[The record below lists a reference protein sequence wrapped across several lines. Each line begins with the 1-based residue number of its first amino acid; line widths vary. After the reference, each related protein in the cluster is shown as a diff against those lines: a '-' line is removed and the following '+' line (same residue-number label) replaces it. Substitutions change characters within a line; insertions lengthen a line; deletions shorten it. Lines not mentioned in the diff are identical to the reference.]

1 VVEVI
6 DPKSSEVVP
15 NGHPGELVFTPL
27 DARGTVVLRYRTG
40 DFIDG
45 GLIWEACPHCGR
57 RVPRLLGNISRSSE
71 FKTMQLDK
79 IKGTLVDFNQLEHLL
94 DDVEDI
100 GAWQLELR
108 KHNDDPLEVDQL
120 ILHVQQRNGVDEQK
134 LVRNLRA
141 RFIAQIEIQPNRI
154 VFHDADMMRQLQGVG
169 TQLKEQKIVDHR
181 PSATK
186 SGVAASVGGEFS
198 GEPNISP
205 SAADNG
211 SVEELEVSI

>member
-1 VVEVI
+1 MEVI
-6 DPKSSEVVP
+6 DPSSGEVVP
-15 NGHPGELVFTPL
+15 DGHPEELVFTPL

-154 VFHDADMMRQLQGVG
+154 IFHDADKLRQLQGVG

-181 PSATK
+181 PDATK
-186 SGVAASVGGEFS
+186 RSVAPSAGRGFAD
-198 GEPNISP
+198 EPNISAT
-205 SAADNG
+205 AAGDG
-211 SVEELEVSI
+211 PVEELEVSI

>member
-1 VVEVI
+1 VSIYGFTEAKLAWPECPFPHDQPSSGYHLYPDLGVI
-6 DPKSSEVVP
+6 EIVDPQT
-15 NGHPGELVFTPL
+15 GQTMGPGKLGEIVFTPL

-45 GLIWEACPHCGR
+45 GLIWEACPHCR
-57 RVPRLLGNISRSSE
+57 RRLPRLLGNISRSSE

-94 DDVEDI
+94 DDVDDI

-134 LVRNLRA
+134 LVRNLRT

-154 VFHDADMMRQLQGVG
+154 IFHDADMMRQLQGDF
-169 TQLKEQKIVDHR
+169 THL
-181 PSATK
+181 
-186 SGVAASVGGEFS
+186 
-198 GEPNISP
+198 
-205 SAADNG
+205 
-211 SVEELEVSI
+211 